1 MVSNIDPRLSK
12 LEEVLFPGP
21 ASLFHREGMV
31 QKGEQTNPGQ
41 TASTRWNP
49 EVTSSVKKKKKKKN
63 SIFKKLRSWHLVPAL
78 HGK

>member
-49 EVTSSVKKKKKKKN
+49 EVTSSVKKKKKKN